1 MPQKSKQ
8 RLGKVGYAIREP
20 PQLSAVY
27 RQLALWRLPIG
38 MIQITAARLALTLFP
53 PMFKAQPATAKRYA
67 AATARSSNQPATHA
81 SKHGQNRCSLRK
93 TSLAL
98 VL

>member
-1 MPQKSKQ
+1 MND
-8 RLGKVGYAIREP
+8 RANFRGP
-20 PQLSAVY
+20 PDRAVET
-27 RQLALWRLPIG
+27 LF
-38 MIQITAARLALTLFP
+38 ARLALTLFP

-93 TSLAL
+93 TSLAR